1 MDLQL
6 ECILDPFYTT
16 EQLATV
22 KGAGMWVVMVHGIMH
37 EHSGHIVVKT
47 AAGKGATFLLLL
59 PVIDIQIDTIKQGRQ

>member
-37 EHSGHIVVKT
+37 DHSGHIVIET
-47 AAGKGATFLLLL
+47 EAETGKSTTLFYYF
-59 PVIDIQIDTIKQGRQ
+59 R